1 VRGRQRESRFCRTE
15 TAARWTK
22 KAARIIQQVTL
33 QDRPRQGSQTAFS
46 VATRCTSVR
55 RCLIRALIKSRE
67 RERERERE
75 GVASP
80 WRVRDSG
87 RIKVK
92 RARGTH
98 RGNRKRA
105 RDGER
110 GKKFS
115 SRARRG
121 RINYLRGGED
131 RSRLNLDMNRGN
143 RANGTRF
150 ADSEWTRKREGLLGP
165 RIEKLKSQ
173 HKLRDRICGRFSG
186 AGAPA
191 LVNP

>member
-75 GVASP
+75 RGSRFAL
-80 WRVRDSG
+80 
-87 RIKVK
+87 
-92 RARGTH
+92 ARPRLGQNKSKT
-98 RGNRKRA
+98 
-105 RDGER
+105 GER
-110 GKKFS
+110 DA
-115 SRARRG
+115 SRKPEK
-121 RINYLRGGED
+121 GE
-131 RSRLNLDMNRGN
+131 RWR
-143 RANGTRF
+143 
-150 ADSEWTRKREGLLGP
+150 ERKEILVP
-165 RIEKLKSQ
+165 RPTWS
-173 HKLRDRICGRFSG
+173 HKLFARWRGSVATESRYESR
-186 AGAPA
+186 
-191 LVNP
+191 